1 MKNVWIIGALV
12 LSLAACGGSEKQ
24 PATQTENKQPNPN
37 SIGDQAVEIRKKVD
51 SSAAKVQGAMQQS
64 TQQIDQETK

>member
-1 MKNVWIIGALV
+1 MKNVWIIGALA

-24 PATQTENKQPNPN
+24 PATENKQPNPN
-37 SIGDQAVEIRKKVD
+37 SIGDQAVEMRKKVD

>member
-1 MKNVWIIGALV
+1 MKNVWIIGALA
-12 LSLAACGGSEKQ
+12 LSLAACGGSVWQ

-37 SIGDQAVEIRKKVD
+37 SIGDQAVEMRKKVD

-64 TQQIDQETK
+64 TQQIDQEMK